1 MKEEEEKEKKKL
13 HNTNFI
19 DACNNAVNGILYA
32 TTTQS
37 NVRKQLVIAVTV
49 MILSLFYNFTTSEF
63 LCLTF
68 AVFLVIFAEMI
79 NTAIETVVDL
89 FTDQYHPKAKI
100 AKDVAAG
107 AVVLVAINACVVA
120 YFLFFRETEL
130 SQMGTTILDY
140 VVASPMH
147 IAFVGIILAV
157 IGILAG
163 KAYINHKKQV
173 GKRIFNPSGQTILAF
188 AILTA
193 IWLNTRNII
202 VFDLALVLSCLVIG
216 NRMRNDAHSFAEVM
230 YSSTMGVLIIL
241 LLYGITIFRM

>member
-1 MKEEEEKEKKKL
+1 MKKQRKKEDKKL
-13 HNTNFI
+13 HNSNFM

-49 MILSLFYNFTTSEF
+49 MLLSLFYNFTTSEF

-68 AVFLVIFAEMI
+68 AVFMVIFAEMM

-89 FTDQYHPKAKI
+89 YTDQYHPKAKI

-107 AVVLVAINACVVA
+107 AVVLVALNACVVA

-130 SQMGTTILDY
+130 SEVGKTILDH
-140 VVASPMH
+140 VIASPMH
-147 IAFVGIILAV
+147 ITFVGIILVV

-163 KAYINHKKQV
+163 KAYLGKKATE
-173 GKRIFNPSGQTILAF
+173 GKKIFNPSGQTILAF

-202 VFDLALVLSCLVIG
+202 VFALALILSLIVIG
-216 NRMRNDAHSFAEVM
+216 NRMRNDTHSFAEVI
-230 YSSTMGVLIIL
+230 YSSTMGVLVIL
-241 LLYGITIFRM
+241 LIYGITIFRM

>member
-1 MKEEEEKEKKKL
+1 MKEKEEKKL
-13 HNTNFI
+13 HNSNFI
-19 DACNNAVNGILYA
+19 DACNNAVNGIIYA
-32 TTTQS
+32 TTTQT

-49 MILSLFYNFTTSEF
+49 MLLSLFYNFTTSEF

-68 AVFLVIFAEMI
+68 AVFMVIFAEMM

-89 FTDQYHPKAKI
+89 FTDKYHPKAKI

-107 AVVLVAINACVVA
+107 AVVLVAINACIVA

-130 SQMGTTILDY
+130 SQMGNTILDY

-147 IAFVGIILAV
+147 ITFVGIILAV
-157 IGILAG
+157 IGILAT
-163 KAYINHKKQV
+163 KAYLNKKQQA
-173 GKRIFNPSGQTILAF
+173 GKRIFNPSGQSILAF

-193 IWLNTRNII
+193 IWLNTKNII
-202 VFDLALVLSCLVIG
+202 VFALALVLSLLVIG

>member
-1 MKEEEEKEKKKL
+1 MKAEEEKEKKKL

-173 GKRIFNPSGQTILAF
+173 GKRLIRVYYHIEKPGEERLADLIVEYRQTNESIEK
-188 AILTA
+188 
-193 IWLNTRNII
+193 
-202 VFDLALVLSCLVIG
+202 VLSY
-216 NRMRNDAHSFAEVM
+216 SFEYADYE
-230 YSSTMGVLIIL
+230 GEKNE
-241 LLYGITIFRM
+241 

>member
-49 MILSLFYNFTTSEF
+49 MFLSLFYNFTTSEF

-140 VVASPMH
+140 VVATPMH

-163 KAYINHKKQV
+163 KA
-173 GKRIFNPSGQTILAF
+173 
-188 AILTA
+188 
-193 IWLNTRNII
+193 
-202 VFDLALVLSCLVIG
+202 
-216 NRMRNDAHSFAEVM
+216 
-230 YSSTMGVLIIL
+230 
-241 LLYGITIFRM
+241 